1 MTSSADTSSA
11 DTSSVGASSSS
22 HAALPDDWE
31 MVVGLEVHAQISS
44 DSKLFSGAA
53 TVFNVAPNSQNSQ
66 VSFVDAA
73 MPGMLPSLNRRCV
86 DKALLTAIALG
97 GIESVNRYSV
107 FERKNYFY
115 PDLPQGYQISQLKH
129 PLMQGGEITIA
140 LDDGS
145 TKKITLERMHME
157 QDAGKS
163 LHDMIAGK
171 TAIDL
176 NRSGVALMEI
186 VSKPDLASPQEA
198 SAYVAKLRAIL
209 RAIDTCNGNMQEGS
223 LRVDANVSV
232 RKKDD
237 PNLGT
242 RCEIKNLNSLR
253 FLRQAI
259 LCEAQRQVALK
270 EQGERVVQQ
279 TRLFDAAQGTTR
291 SMRSK
296 EEAHDYRY
304 FPDPD
309 IPPLVIDEARLVELR
324 VTLPELPDARCAR
337 FRQDYGLSA
346 SDASLLGEEAASA
359 AYFSTLAKAVPA
371 KTAANWMTTELFA
384 RMKARDVE
392 MDAVATR
399 LRLPAERAVTLLLL
413 VEKGTISARAA
424 KTLLDRMLES
434 DQEPTALVEE
444 LGLQQIGDEKALLPL
459 LQALL
464 DDNPKQR
471 DAYRGGKQAV
481 FGWFV
486 GQAMQRTKGRGDPK
500 VVNALLRRLLD
511 EKEG

>member
-1 MTSSADTSSA
+1 MTS
-11 DTSSVGASSSS
+11 ASSSKQ
-22 HAALPDDWE
+22 AALLPDNWE
-31 MVVGLEVHAQISS
+31 MVVGLEVHAQITSE
-44 DSKLFSGAA
+44 SKLFSGAA
-53 TVFNVAPNSQNSQ
+53 TAFGAEPNSQ
-66 VSFVDAA
+66 VSFIDAA
-73 MPGMLPSLNRRCV
+73 MPGMLPSLNERCV
-86 DKALLTAIALG
+86 EQALRTAIALG
-97 GIESVNRYSV
+97 GIVNKRSV

-140 LDDGS
+140 LDDGT
-145 TKKITLERMHME
+145 TKPVALERMHME

-163 LHDMIAGK
+163 LHDTIKDK

-186 VSKPDLASPQEA
+186 VSKPELASPQEA
-198 SAYVAKLRAIL
+198 SAYVAKLRSIL
-209 RAIDTCNGNMQEGS
+209 RAIKACDGNMQEGS

-232 RKKDD
+232 RKKGDKE
-237 PNLGT
+237 LGT

-259 LCEAQRQVALK
+259 LFEAQRQITLL
-270 EQGERVVQQ
+270 EQGEPIVQQ
-279 TRLFDAAQGTTR
+279 TRLFDTAQGTTR

-309 IPPLVIDEARLVELR
+309 IPPLVIDEARLIELR
-324 VTLPELPDARCAR
+324 AELPMLPDKRIDDLQRDHA
-337 FRQDYGLSA
+337 LSA
-346 SDASLLGEEAASA
+346 FDASLLGEDALSA
-359 AYFSTLAKAVPA
+359 AYFSTLAKSVPA

-384 RMKARDVE
+384 RMKACDVE
-392 MDAVATR
+392 IEGVAST
-399 LRLPAERAVTLLLL
+399 LRLPAERAVKLLLL
-413 VEKGTISARAA
+413 VEQGTISARAA
-424 KTLLDRMLES
+424 KTLLDRMLKN
-434 DQEPTALVEE
+434 DKEPAALVEE
-444 LGLQQIGDEKALLPL
+444 MGLQQMGDEKTLLPL

-464 DDNPKQR
+464 DENPKQR
-471 DAYRGGKQAV
+471 DAYRNGKQAV

-511 EKEG
+511 SNKG